1 MLKSWILY
9 GEGALK
15 PSLCLEAAPQLTPSP
30 PPLPRPLLHGVLA
43 GLDQPRVALSALRDL
58 TSWPAHAVLSQLPLM
73 SLASQGVVLLSS
85 CFFSISVFKT
95 IKFPVVSEESQE
107 GEAAGVEGQKRREE
121 AGEKSRGKG

>member
-85 CFFSISVFKT
+85 CFSAFQFLRQLSFLL
-95 IKFPVVSEESQE
+95 F
-107 GEAAGVEGQKRREE
+107 QK
-121 AGEKSRGKG
+121 KVKRGKLLE

>member
-1 MLKSWILY
+1 M
-9 GEGALK
+9 
-15 PSLCLEAAPQLTPSP
+15 
-30 PPLPRPLLHGVLA
+30 
-43 GLDQPRVALSALRDL
+43 ALSALRDL

-121 AGEKSRGKG
+121 AGEKSRGKW